1 MNSATGRESNPAV
14 ATPPA
19 DAAEVADPREA
30 RQKARNRTALL
41 WISVAC
47 LALAA
52 AGYAFGRWLMAHP
65 PAAK

>member
-1 MNSATGRESNPAV
+1 MNSATEREVDSAAG
-14 ATPPA
+14 ATPESEA
-19 DAAEVADPREA
+19 GDPREA

-41 WISVAC
+41 WISVVV
-47 LALAA
+47 LALGA